1 MELWVYKAL
10 AVFCSAMAGW
20 ALGRAS
26 PTWEAD
32 VDSVEHVQGHGWGWG
47 YGWGLRSR
55 LVSGNSASCTTG
67 TGAFVGWV
75 VSTLAMHHMGWPTGV
90 SVFDE
95 LGMLESLLR
104 ASMLMLLIIFIGTY
118 AYARFT
124 DTGPVG
130 PID

>member
-10 AVFCSAMAGW
+10 AVLCSAMAGW

-32 VDSVEHVQGHGWGWG
+32 VEEVEYRHSYHWGWD
-47 YGWGLRSR
+47 WRSR
-55 LVSGNSASCTTG
+55 IVSTTGASCTTG

-75 VSTLAMHHMGWPTGV
+75 ISTVAMHHMGWPTGV

-95 LGMLESLLR
+95 MGMLESLLR
-104 ASMLMLLIIFIGTY
+104 LSMLVLVAIFIAAY